1 MSDSHESTFV
11 LFSEDFVQNNGNRAK
26 ALCRNDFL
34 EGGRKHS
41 KHEQAEVGE
50 KDKLVEDD
58 KRRHF
63 GNDLGDEVVPRQKQM
78 RG

>member
-1 MSDSHESTFV
+1 MNRLLYYSV
-11 LFSEDFVQNNGNRAK
+11 KILFKNNGNRAK

-41 KHEQAEVGE
+41 KYEQAEVGE

-58 KRRHF
+58 KRRYF